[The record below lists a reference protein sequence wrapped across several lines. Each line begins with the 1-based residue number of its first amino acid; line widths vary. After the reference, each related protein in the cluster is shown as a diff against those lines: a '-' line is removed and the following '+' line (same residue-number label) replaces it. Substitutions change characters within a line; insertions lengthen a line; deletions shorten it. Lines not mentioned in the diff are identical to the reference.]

1 MYLEEVLNAYFLLD
15 LKKRINIY
23 FFKEESIKKYVNYT
37 KVKLTY
43 MKYKLHDRYLISTAH
58 TSEAKQDFQIALSF
72 ESALLAS
79 LTMY

>member
-1 MYLEEVLNAYFLLD
+1 M
-15 LKKRINIY
+15 KKRIKNI

-43 MKYKLHDRYLISTAH
+43 MKYKLQYRYLISTAH
-58 TSEAKQDFQIALSF
+58 TSKAKHDFQIALSF